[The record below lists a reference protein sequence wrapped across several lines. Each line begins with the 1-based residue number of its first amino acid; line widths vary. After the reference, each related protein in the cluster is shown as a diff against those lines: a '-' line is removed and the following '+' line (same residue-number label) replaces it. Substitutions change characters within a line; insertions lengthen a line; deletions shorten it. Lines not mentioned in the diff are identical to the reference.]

1 MIVMSLAVHPSGHF
15 FAVGYVDGSIA
26 FWAVEDDNKPL
37 LVRTLEDI
45 DVNLVDADKLETYM
59 AGSSNSNTPQRILEP
74 IFKLSWSS
82 FANAPDPRGG
92 DTALAILGGLD
103 ARKPPGLTTFL
114 FPAFNPT
121 EPPSEP
127 SAPQDSLHPFFRN
140 AMRQSLTLNKSY
152 FYETRGIVQDY
163 LLLPHNSPHL
173 GGNFDPYG
181 ILLITEYQHTRTV
194 EAYQYPPPGFIQIPQ
209 APPKAE
215 EAEFEGAE
223 ATAGLT
229 SPAPPTPLPKSPRHT
244 NPNPQPLKTPFTLSA
259 GNSGALGG
267 RLFRVNNDIYQDL
280 VSKNTS
286 NDLLLKGGQAFPDTT
301 NPNELKLLKY
311 QPHRILM
318 TYNRDL
324 SVQFFNISTQLTIPV
339 EDEPLEHDW
348 PEALPGLDIRLDD
361 IFDDPA
367 VADILSVPIDQVSI
381 HSAQVALEALE
392 CAVILSSGEVLIYH
406 SVVNRAAPAPSKI
419 LADTEIMLLDH
430 IYVPPGRRLVPYF
443 ILSANKGP
451 VETCALSDIG
461 EYIKSTSIKL
471 LLTFNTFT
479 GFLAVSYKD
488 GSFIVVDMRGPK
500 IILTRGAEKKH
511 RHSIASIRHL
521 HAANPPPSST
531 HGSGPDI
538 VKALT
543 WTVTSLDKGIQVSVI
558 PLFWTT
564 FNSLLRSSARN

>member
-1 MIVMSLAVHPSGHF
+1 MVTSLAVHPSGHF
-15 FAVGYVDGSIA
+15 FAVGYADGLIA

-59 AGSSNSNTPQRILEP
+59 AGSSISNTPQTILEP

-103 ARKPPGLTTFL
+103 ASKPPGLTTFL

-127 SAPQDSLHPFFRN
+127 PVPQDSLHPFFRN

-194 EAYQYPPPGFIQIPQ
+194 EAYQYPPPGFTQIPQ
-209 APPKAE
+209 APPKVE
-215 EAEFEGAE
+215 EAEYAGAE
-223 ATAGLT
+223 IAAGLT
-229 SPAPPTPLPKSPRHT
+229 SPTPPAPLLQSPRHI
-244 NPNPQPLKTPFTLSA
+244 NPTPQSLRTPFTLSV
-259 GNSGALGG
+259 GKSGALGG
-267 RLFRVNNDIYQDL
+267 RLIRVNNDIYQDL

-286 NDLLLKGGQAFPDTT
+286 NDLLRLKGGQAFADMTKA
-301 NPNELKLLKY
+301 NELKLLKY
-311 QPHRILM
+311 QPHRILI
-318 TYNRDL
+318 THNRDL
-324 SVQFFNISTQLTIPV
+324 SVQFFDISTQLTIPI
-339 EDEPLEHDW
+339 EDGPLEDDW
-348 PEALPGLDIRLDD
+348 PGALPVLDIRLDEV
-361 IFDDPA
+361 FDDPA
-367 VADILSVPIDQVSI
+367 IADILSVPVDQVSI
-381 HSAQVALEALE
+381 HSAEVALEALE

-406 SVVNRAAPAPSKI
+406 PAVDRAAPASSKI

-430 IYVPPGRRLVPYF
+430 ICIPPGRRLVPYF
-443 ILSANKGP
+443 ILAANKGP

-461 EYIKSTSIKL
+461 EYI
-471 LLTFNTFT
+471 
-479 GFLAVSYKD
+479 
-488 GSFIVVDMRGPK
+488 
-500 IILTRGAEKKH
+500 
-511 RHSIASIRHL
+511 
-521 HAANPPPSST
+521 
-531 HGSGPDI
+531 
-538 VKALT
+538 
-543 WTVTSLDKGIQVSVI
+543 
-558 PLFWTT
+558 
-564 FNSLLRSSARN
+564 

>member
-1 MIVMSLAVHPSGHF
+1 MIVTSLAVHPSGHF
-15 FAVGYVDGSIA
+15 FAVGYANGSIA

-59 AGSSNSNTPQRILEP
+59 AGPSNSSTPQTILEP

-92 DTALAILGGLD
+92 DTVLAILGGLD
-103 ARKPPGLTTFL
+103 ASKHPGLTTFL
-114 FPAFNPT
+114 LPAFNPT

-127 SAPQDSLHPFFRN
+127 PVPQDSLHPFFRN
-140 AMRQSLTLNKSY
+140 AMRKSLTPNKSY

-163 LLLPHNSPHL
+163 LLLPHNNPHL

-181 ILLITEYQHTRTV
+181 ILLITEYRHTRTI
-194 EAYQYPPPGFIQIPQ
+194 EAYQYPPPGFVQIPQ
-209 APPKAE
+209 APPKVE
-215 EAEFEGAE
+215 EAEYEGAE
-223 ATAGLT
+223 VAAGLMSST
-229 SPAPPTPLPKSPRHT
+229 PPAPLPKSPRHT
-244 NPNPQPLKTPFTLSA
+244 NPTPQPLRTPFTLSA

-286 NDLLLKGGQAFPDTT
+286 NDLLLRLKGGQAFADTT
-301 NPNELKLLKY
+301 NANELKLLKY

-324 SVQFFNISTQLTIPV
+324 NVQFFDISTQLTIPV
-339 EDEPLEHDW
+339 EDGPLEHDW
-348 PEALPGLDIRLDD
+348 PEALPGLDIRLDEV
-361 IFDDPA
+361 FDDPA
-367 VADILSVPIDQVSI
+367 IADILSVPIDRVSI
-381 HSAQVALEALE
+381 HSAQFALEALE

-406 SVVNRAAPAPSKI
+406 PAANRSAPAPSKI
-419 LADTEIMLLDH
+419 LQDTEIMLLDH
-430 IYVPPGRRLVPYF
+430 IYIPPGRRLVPYF
-443 ILSANKGP
+443 ILAANKGP

-461 EYIKSTSIKL
+461 EYIKSMSIKPL
-471 LLTFNTFT
+471 LSFNVVT
-479 GFLAVSYKD
+479 GFLAVSYMD

-511 RHSIASIRHL
+511 RHSIASARHL
-521 HAANPPPSST
+521 HAGNPPPSST

-543 WTVTSLDKGIQVSVI
+543 WTVTSLDKGIQASVI
-558 PLFWTT
+558 PLVLDPF
-564 FNSLLRSSARN
+564 